1 MSELDSE
8 LKRKSHI
15 DFIVVYWIRWS
26 SYKARNV
33 GERIRVVMKKRIAD
47 IATIIVGAFLFALA
61 VNLFVIP
68 NEFGE
73 GGVTGVTIILYYL
86 FQWSPSI
93 VNIIINGLLLIVGYK
108 FLDRQTTVYTILAV
122 AFNSLFLHLT
132 EGWTIASHE
141 LTINAVFAGVLVGT
155 GIGLIVRVGGTTAG
169 TVILARIA
177 NKFLDWNISYALLF
191 FDLIVAFSSYFI
203 IGPEKLMLT
212 IVALYVGTKVMDFII
227 EGLNPKKA
235 IMIISEKQN
244 DIAEMVIT
252 QMDRGV
258 TVLSG
263 HGYYTKNPKEVL
275 YIVISKQEVST
286 LKKIVKSIDQSA
298 FLTIH
303 DVRDVFGEGFLDISK

>member
-1 MSELDSE
+1 
-8 LKRKSHI
+8 
-15 DFIVVYWIRWS
+15 
-26 SYKARNV
+26 
-33 GERIRVVMKKRIAD
+33 MKKRIAD
-47 IATIIVGAFLFALA
+47 IAFIILGAFFFALA

-93 VNIIINGLLLIVGYK
+93 VNLVINGLLLIVGYK
-108 FLDRQTTVYTILAV
+108 FLDKRTTLYTVIAV

-132 EGWTIASHE
+132 ANWRIDSHE
-141 LTINAVFAGVLVGT
+141 PTINAVFAGVLVGI

-177 NKFLDWNISYALLF
+177 NKYLDWNISYALLF

-212 IVALYVGTKVMDFII
+212 IVILYVGTKVMDFMI

-235 IMIISEKQN
+235 VMIISEHQN
-244 DIAEMVIT
+244 KIAEMVIT

-275 YIVISKQEVST
+275 YIVISKQEVSA
-286 LKKIVKSIDQSA
+286 LKKIVKAIDTAA
-298 FLTIH
+298 FITIH

>member
-1 MSELDSE
+1 
-8 LKRKSHI
+8 
-15 DFIVVYWIRWS
+15 
-26 SYKARNV
+26 
-33 GERIRVVMKKRIAD
+33 MKKCIAD
-47 IATIIVGAFLFALA
+47 IAFIILGAFFFALA

-93 VNIIINGLLLIVGYK
+93 ANLVINGLLLIVGYK
-108 FLDRQTTVYTILAV
+108 FLDKRTTLYTIIAV

-132 EGWTIASHE
+132 VNWRIDSHE
-141 LTINAVFAGVLVGT
+141 PTINAVFAGVLVGV

-177 NKFLDWNISYALLF
+177 NKYLDWNISYGLLF

-212 IVALYVGTKVMDFII
+212 IVILYVGTKVMDFMI

-235 IMIISEKQN
+235 VMIISEHQDK
-244 DIAEMVIT
+244 IAEMVIT
-252 QMDRGV
+252 KMDRGV

-275 YIVISKQEVST
+275 YIVISKQEVSA
-286 LKKIVKSIDQSA
+286 LKKIVKAIDTAA
-298 FLTIH
+298 FITIH

>member
-1 MSELDSE
+1 
-8 LKRKSHI
+8 
-15 DFIVVYWIRWS
+15 
-26 SYKARNV
+26 
-33 GERIRVVMKKRIAD
+33 MKKNLAD
-47 IATIIVGAFLFALA
+47 IAFIIAGAFFFALA

-93 VNIIINGLLLIVGYK
+93 VNLVINGLLLVIGYK
-108 FLDRQTTVYTILAV
+108 FLDARTTLYTIIAV

-132 EGWTIASHE
+132 VNWRIDSHE
-141 LTINAVFAGVLVGT
+141 PTINAVFAGVLVGI

-169 TVILARIA
+169 TVILARVA
-177 NKFLDWNISYALLF
+177 NKYLDWNISYALLF

-203 IGPEKLMLT
+203 IGSEKLMLT
-212 IVALYVGTKVMDFII
+212 IVILYVGTKVMDFMI

-235 IMIISEKQN
+235 VMIISQHQDK
-244 DIAEMVIT
+244 IAEMVIT

-275 YIVISKQEVST
+275 YIVISKQEVSA
-286 LKKIVKSIDQSA
+286 LKKIVKAVDIAA
-298 FLTIH
+298 FITIH